1 MKKDLY
7 INRDISWLSFN
18 DRVLD
23 QAGRQEVPLLEK
35 LQFLAI
41 FSSNLDEFY
50 RVRMPVLMAGKK
62 IIKQN
67 PQQLIPNIDIAT
79 YKKASKFI
87 HKQQE
92 KFGFLLT
99 DIIQELAKES
109 IFFIYNQA
117 IPAEIKGLTAHYF
130 FNTVASYLQIIS
142 IDDTSFFPDN
152 NQLYFAIKD
161 ENTEA
166 VSFLN
171 IPSNYIGRFF
181 TCETNSGKYVVLIDD
196 IIKAFLP
203 MAIRNLSL
211 SFYSFKITRDAEL
224 NLQDE
229 FEGDIAQ
236 KIEAEVNKRDLGY
249 ATRFLYQPN
258 LPEPLIERL
267 ATLFDLRKSSIV
279 EGGNYHNLK
288 DLFSFPIKIENLSYP
303 KQLQIN
309 TDKNFEE
316 SIFDQI
322 DREDLLVCTP
332 YESFDPILRFFNEAA
347 LDPSVEEIYTTLY
360 RIAGDSHIA
369 QALATAAKNGKQ
381 VNVFVELKARFD
393 EANNIHWARLMK
405 ENGVKITYSIPNL
418 KVHAKIAL
426 VKRQA
431 GRQSAL
437 LGTGNLNEKTA
448 KVYTDY
454 FLITSNKLLTNEL
467 NLLFKFL
474 PARRK
479 PHNSNE
485 LSFEHLLVAQFNLKL
500 TFLELIDRAIHAAQD
515 GAPATIKI
523 KLNNLEEE
531 SLINKLYEAS
541 QAGVR
546 LELLIR
552 GICRLKP
559 QVPGLSENI
568 TVKRIVGRYLEHG
581 RIFIFQYQTQ
591 TLVYLGSSDWMNRNI
606 YRRIETCFP
615 LLNPTLAHQIQEMF
629 DIQFSDDT
637 EATLLND
644 KGQNQ
649 AIETQHKN
657 VSQQQILDYLKAKW
671 NSIPIQISNSSQ
683 HN

>member
-1 MKKDLY
+1 MKKKDLY

-50 RVRMPVLMAGKK
+50 RVRMPVLMAWKK

-67 PQQLIPNIDIAT
+67 PEQLNPSVDIGT
-79 YKKASKFI
+79 YKKASKI
-87 HKQQE
+87 INKQQE
-92 KFGFLLT
+92 KFGLLLA
-99 DIIQELAKES
+99 DIIKGLEEEN
-109 IFFIYNQA
+109 IFFVYNQT
-117 IPAEIKGLTAHYF
+117 IPAEIQPLVAQHF
-130 FNTVASYLQIIS
+130 FSTIASYLQIIK
-142 IDDTSFFPDN
+142 IDDTSFFPVN
-152 NQLYFAIKD
+152 NQLYFAVID
-161 ENTEA
+161 NNTEELF
-166 VSFLN
+166 FLK
-171 IPSNYIGRFF
+171 IPSNHVGRFF
-181 TCETNSGKYVVLIDD
+181 TCAINAKKYVVFIDD
-196 IIKAFLP
+196 IIKLFFPEAV
-203 MAIRNLSL
+203 RNPSL

-249 ATRFLYQPN
+249 ATRFLFQPN
-258 LPEPLIERL
+258 LPKQLVETL

-288 DLFSFPIKIENLSYP
+288 DLFSFPIKIAKLSYP
-303 KQLQIN
+303 EQLQIN
-309 TDKNFEE
+309 KNQNFKE

-322 DREDLLVCTP
+322 DREDVLVCTP

-347 LDPSVEEIYTTLY
+347 IDPTIEEIYTTLY
-360 RIAGDSHIA
+360 RIASDSHIA
-369 QALATAAKNGKQ
+369 QALATAAKNGKK

-405 ENGVKITYSIPNL
+405 EQGVKIIYSIPNL

-426 VKRQA
+426 IRRLD
-431 GRQSAL
+431 GRESAL
-437 LGTGNLNEKTA
+437 FGTGNLNEKTA
-448 KVYTDY
+448 RVYTDF
-454 FLITSNKLLTNEL
+454 FLLTSNTLLTGEL
-467 NLLFKFL
+467 KMLFEFL

-479 PHNSNE
+479 PNNPNE
-485 LSFEHLLVAQFNLKL
+485 LSFDHLLIAQFNLRH
-500 TFLELIDRAIHAAQD
+500 TFLSLIDQAIQVTKT
-515 GAPATIKI
+515 GNPATIKI

-541 QAGVR
+541 RAGVQ
-546 LELLIR
+546 LQLLVR

-591 TLVYLGSSDWMNRNI
+591 TKVYLGSSDWMNRNI
-606 YRRIETCFP
+606 YHRIETCFP
-615 LLNPTLAHQIQEMF
+615 LLNPVLSDKIREMF
-629 DIQFSDDT
+629 AIQFADDS
-637 EATLLND
+637 EATLLD
-644 KGQNQ
+644 DRGQNRSITRLQ
-649 AIETQHKN
+649 GN
-657 VSQQQILDYLKAKW
+657 VSQQQIFDYLK
-671 NSIPIQISNSSQ
+671 S
-683 HN
+683 

>member
-1 MKKDLY
+1 MKKKDLY

-50 RVRMPVLMAGKK
+50 RVRMPVLMAWKK

-67 PQQLIPNIDIAT
+67 PEQLDPSVDIGT
-79 YKKASKFI
+79 YKKASKI
-87 HKQQE
+87 INKQQE
-92 KFGFLLT
+92 KFGLLLA
-99 DIIQELAKES
+99 DIIKGLKEEN
-109 IFFIYNQA
+109 IFFVYNQT
-117 IPAEIKGLTAHYF
+117 IPAEIQPLVAQYF
-130 FNTVASYLQIIS
+130 FSTIASYLQIIK
-142 IDDTSFFPDN
+142 IDDTSFFPVN
-152 NQLYFAIKD
+152 NQLYFAVID
-161 ENTEA
+161 NNTEELF
-166 VSFLN
+166 FLK
-171 IPSNYIGRFF
+171 IPSNHVGRFF
-181 TCETNSGKYVVLIDD
+181 TCAINAKKYVVFIDD
-196 IIKAFLP
+196 IIKLFFPEAV
-203 MAIRNLSL
+203 RNPSL

-249 ATRFLYQPN
+249 ATRFLFQPN
-258 LPEPLIERL
+258 LPKQLVETL

-288 DLFSFPIKIENLSYP
+288 DLFSFPIKIAKLSYP
-303 KQLQIN
+303 EQLQIN
-309 TDKNFEE
+309 KNQNFKE

-322 DREDLLVCTP
+322 DREDVLVCTP

-347 LDPSVEEIYTTLY
+347 IDPTIEEIYTTLY
-360 RIAGDSHIA
+360 RIASDSHIA
-369 QALATAAKNGKQ
+369 QALATAAKNGKK

-405 ENGVKITYSIPNL
+405 EQGVKIIYSIPNL

-426 VKRQA
+426 IRRLD
-431 GRQSAL
+431 GRESAL
-437 LGTGNLNEKTA
+437 FGTGNLNEKTA
-448 KVYTDY
+448 RVYTDF
-454 FLITSNKLLTNEL
+454 FLLTSNTLLTGEL
-467 NLLFKFL
+467 KMLFEFL

-479 PHNSNE
+479 PNNPNE
-485 LSFEHLLVAQFNLKL
+485 LSFDHLLIAQFNLRH
-500 TFLELIDRAIHAAQD
+500 TFLSLIDQAIQVTKTGNPAA
-515 GAPATIKI
+515 IKI

-541 QAGVR
+541 RAGVQ
-546 LELLIR
+546 LQLLVR

-591 TLVYLGSSDWMNRNI
+591 TKVYLGSSDWMNRNI
-606 YRRIETCFP
+606 YHRIETCFP
-615 LLNPTLAHQIQEMF
+615 LLKPVLSDKIQEMF
-629 DIQFSDDT
+629 AIQFADDS
-637 EATLLND
+637 EATLLD
-644 KGQNQ
+644 DLGQNRSITSLQ
-649 AIETQHKN
+649 GN
-657 VSQQQILDYLKAKW
+657 VSQQQIFDYLK
-671 NSIPIQISNSSQ
+671 S
-683 HN
+683 

>member
-1 MKKDLY
+1 MKKKDLY

-50 RVRMPVLMAGKK
+50 RVRMPVLMAWKK

-67 PQQLIPNIDIAT
+67 PEQLNPSVDIGT
-79 YKKASKFI
+79 YKKASKI
-87 HKQQE
+87 INKQQE
-92 KFGFLLT
+92 KFGLLLA
-99 DIIQELAKES
+99 DIIKGLKEEN
-109 IFFIYNQA
+109 IFFVYNQT
-117 IPAEIKGLTAHYF
+117 IPAEIQPLVAQYF
-130 FNTVASYLQIIS
+130 FSTIASYLQIIK
-142 IDDTSFFPDN
+142 IDDTSFFPVN
-152 NQLYFAIKD
+152 NQLYFAVID
-161 ENTEA
+161 NNTEELF
-166 VSFLN
+166 FLK
-171 IPSNYIGRFF
+171 IPSNHVGRFF
-181 TCETNSGKYVVLIDD
+181 TCAINAKKYVVLIDD
-196 IIKAFLP
+196 IIKLFFPEAV
-203 MAIRNLSL
+203 RNSLL

-249 ATRFLYQPN
+249 ATRFLFQPN
-258 LPEPLIERL
+258 LPKQLVETL

-288 DLFSFPIKIENLSYP
+288 DLFSFPIKIAKLSYP
-303 KQLQIN
+303 EQLQIN
-309 TDKNFEE
+309 KSQNFKE

-322 DREDLLVCTP
+322 DREDVLICTP

-347 LDPSVEEIYTTLY
+347 IDPTIEEIYTTLY
-360 RIAGDSHIA
+360 RIASDSHIA
-369 QALATAAKNGKQ
+369 QALATAAKNGKK

-405 ENGVKITYSIPNL
+405 EQGVKIIYSIPNL

-426 VKRQA
+426 IRRLD
-431 GRQSAL
+431 GRESAL
-437 LGTGNLNEKTA
+437 FGTGNLNEKTA
-448 KVYTDY
+448 RVYTDF
-454 FLITSNKLLTNEL
+454 FLLTSNTLLTDEL
-467 NLLFKFL
+467 KMLFEFL

-479 PHNSNE
+479 PNNPNE
-485 LSFEHLLVAQFNLKL
+485 LSFDHLLIAQFNLRH
-500 TFLELIDRAIHAAQD
+500 TFLSLIDQAIQVTKTGNPAA
-515 GAPATIKI
+515 IKI

-541 QAGVR
+541 RAGVQ
-546 LELLIR
+546 LQLLVR

-591 TLVYLGSSDWMNRNI
+591 TKVYLGSSDWMNRNI
-606 YRRIETCFP
+606 YHRIETCFP
-615 LLNPTLAHQIQEMF
+615 LLKPVLSDKIQEMF
-629 DIQFSDDT
+629 AIQFADDS
-637 EATLLND
+637 EATLLD
-644 KGQNQ
+644 DRGQNRSITRLQ
-649 AIETQHKN
+649 GN
-657 VSQQQILDYLKAKW
+657 VSQQQIFDYLK
-671 NSIPIQISNSSQ
+671 S
-683 HN
+683 

>member
-1 MKKDLY
+1 MKKKDLY

-50 RVRMPVLMAGKK
+50 RVRMPVLMAWKK

-67 PQQLIPNIDIAT
+67 PEQLNPSVDIGT
-79 YKKASKFI
+79 YKKASKI
-87 HKQQE
+87 INKQQE
-92 KFGFLLT
+92 KFGLLLA
-99 DIIQELAKES
+99 DIIKGLKEEN
-109 IFFIYNQA
+109 IFFVYNQT
-117 IPAEIKGLTAHYF
+117 IPAEIQPLVAQYF
-130 FNTVASYLQIIS
+130 FSTIASYLQIIK
-142 IDDTSFFPDN
+142 IDDTSFFPVN
-152 NQLYFAIKD
+152 NQLYFAVID
-161 ENTEA
+161 NNTEELF
-166 VSFLN
+166 FLK
-171 IPSNYIGRFF
+171 IPSNHVGRFF
-181 TCETNSGKYVVLIDD
+181 TCAINAKKYVVLIDD
-196 IIKAFLP
+196 IIKLFFPEAV
-203 MAIRNLSL
+203 RNPSL

-249 ATRFLYQPN
+249 ATRFLFQPN
-258 LPEPLIERL
+258 LPKQLVETL

-288 DLFSFPIKIENLSYP
+288 DLFSFPIKIAKLSYP
-303 KQLQIN
+303 EQLQIN
-309 TDKNFEE
+309 KNQNFKE

-322 DREDLLVCTP
+322 DQEDVLVCTP

-347 LDPSVEEIYTTLY
+347 IDPTIEEIYTTLY
-360 RIAGDSHIA
+360 RIASDSHIA
-369 QALATAAKNGKQ
+369 QALATAAKNGKK

-405 ENGVKITYSIPNL
+405 EQGVKIIYSIPNL

-426 VKRQA
+426 IRRLD
-431 GRQSAL
+431 GRESAL
-437 LGTGNLNEKTA
+437 FGTGNLNEKTA
-448 KVYTDY
+448 RVYTDF
-454 FLITSNKLLTNEL
+454 FLLTSNTLLTGEL
-467 NLLFKFL
+467 KMLFEFL

-479 PHNSNE
+479 PNNPNE
-485 LSFEHLLVAQFNLKL
+485 LSFDHLLIAQFNLRH
-500 TFLELIDRAIHAAQD
+500 TFLSLIDQAIQVTKTGNPAA
-515 GAPATIKI
+515 IKI

-541 QAGVR
+541 RAGVQ
-546 LELLIR
+546 LQLLVR

-591 TLVYLGSSDWMNRNI
+591 TKVYLGSSDWMNRNI
-606 YRRIETCFP
+606 YHRIETCFP
-615 LLNPTLAHQIQEMF
+615 LLNPVLSDKIQEMF
-629 DIQFSDDT
+629 AIQFDDDS
-637 EATLLND
+637 EATLLD
-644 KGQNQ
+644 DRGQNRSITRLQ
-649 AIETQHKN
+649 GN
-657 VSQQQILDYLKAKW
+657 VSQQQIFDYLK
-671 NSIPIQISNSSQ
+671 S
-683 HN
+683 